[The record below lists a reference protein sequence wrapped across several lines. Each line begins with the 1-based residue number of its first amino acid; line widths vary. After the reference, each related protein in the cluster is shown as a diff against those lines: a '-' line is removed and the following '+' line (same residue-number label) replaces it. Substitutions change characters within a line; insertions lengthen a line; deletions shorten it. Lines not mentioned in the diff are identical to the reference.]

1 MHDVLSDELLL
12 NIRLKFPRRK
22 KRPPPRAKLLVL
34 SYAAHAPQASG
45 AELREAS
52 TLQNVMVGPKQA
64 REQESNDSMIEWLI
78 LAPPPPSSTLDTV
91 DTPPCDLVRGFA
103 EEK

>member
-1 MHDVLSDELLL
+1 M
-12 NIRLKFPRRK
+12 
-22 KRPPPRAKLLVL
+22 
-34 SYAAHAPQASG
+34 
-45 AELREAS
+45 
-52 TLQNVMVGPKQA
+52 QNVMVGPKQA